1 MELIYEKNMEDSEI
15 AKKIGV
21 VSYHYSSDE
30 KLYSQRIGNDPL
42 RITAK
47 KIFGINRTDPVIS
60 TKDALKILSVPENK
74 ELLRQGK
81 VVILLD
87 KEELID
93 KAVAP
98 EKNESYYVVYRDT
111 QEFFYERKIPDVAVE
126 DSYKGIKISV
136 HNLKFIADSNEF
148 LPEEKSRLD
157 ALYEELADKTSSGE
171 FSILVEG
178 HTASVGKPN
187 GEMNLSI
194 DRAKTLINEMTSRG
208 ISPSIFSFKGY
219 GGTIPLADNNTE
231 EGRAQNRRDE
241 FILIP
246 KATYIQRR

>member
-1 MELIYEKNMEDSEI
+1 MRDIQFLE
-15 AKKIGV
+15 V
-21 VSYHYSSDE
+21 
-30 KLYSQRIGNDPL
+30 
-42 RITAK
+42 
-47 KIFGINRTDPVIS
+47 
-60 TKDALKILSVPENK
+60 LKICMKWYDVETIAHCA
-74 ELLRQGK
+74 R
-81 VVILLD
+81 VVKNL
-87 KEELID
+87 
-93 KAVAP
+93 
-98 EKNESYYVVYRDT
+98 EKDMLV
-111 QEFFYERKIPDVAVE
+111 
-126 DSYKGIKISV
+126 
-136 HNLKFIADSNEF
+136 EF

-231 EGRAQNRRDE
+231 EGRAQNRRVE
-241 FILIP
+241 IILIP